1 MYCKSLQA
9 RSGYSALHP
18 EAVQQAQSYFVGTVE
33 RKKFPGIF
41 TREEEQQVN
50 LVEMILSEE
59 NIRESIKKVTEN
71 NGAPGIDGMTVK
83 ELQGYFEKHGAD
95 IKEQIR
101 NKRYTPKPVRRV
113 YIPKP
118 NTEKFRPLGIP
129 AVVDR
134 VIQEAVARVLV
145 REYEPYF
152 SEFSYG
158 YRPNRDGHKAM
169 HQALEYLNEG
179 RTWVIDFDVEKYF
192 DTVNHDKLI
201 SILRERMNDAE
212 ILHLIR
218 SFLKAGVMEDGLVS
232 PTEEGVPQGGLC
244 KALHIPPYAKQKT
257 MQRMYHFSL

>member
-1 MYCKSLQA
+1 M
-9 RSGYSALHP
+9 
-18 EAVQQAQSYFVGTVE
+18 
-33 RKKFPGIF
+33 
-41 TREEEQQVN
+41 N

-71 NGAPGIDGMTVK
+71 NGAPGIDGMNVK

-232 PTEEGVPQGGLC
+232 PTEEGVPQGGIC